1 MPEYFKLD
9 SVKKKRKRNNNPE
22 IWYSRIIT
30 NESTFPLIIL
40 WSPFQRWLKL
50 FFPRCG
56 YRFNANLVFLVVFIT
71 AIKSG
76 SLADFVWHEGF
87 HQAKWFSPSG
97 NVKFR
102 KNIINYIR
110 QVSIIHHAHILKS
123 LGGPILKQKLSFS
136 SCLPHYTVAAR
147 ACRYKS
153 LYDYCF
159 LCKT

>member
-1 MPEYFKLD
+1 MYNLQNQKWSSCQSILNWT
-9 SVKKKRKRNNNPE
+9 SWKKKNPE
-22 IWYSRIIT
+22 IWYSWIIT

-50 FFPRCG
+50 FFSRCG

-76 SLADFVWHEGF
+76 SLTDFVWHEGF

-123 LGGPILKQKLSFS
+123 LGGPFQN
-136 SCLPHYTVAAR
+136 R
-147 ACRYKS
+147 DS
-153 LYDYCF
+153 L
-159 LCKT
+159 LLRLAMQ